1 MRHTFQLMAVL
12 CFIWA
17 SVTRRSPVWIAGSVG
32 LSWLGCRRELRKLY
46 DEYEKENEML
56 VEEEKPGFI
65 QSCSLEDGCSMRF
78 YGDECQHGN
87 GRKFTKR
94 STKQSFYNGYGG
106 DCSYRVTKDSFV
118 VCCIRLVVRCVLFYK
133 GSSLLLCL

>member
-87 GRKFTKR
+87 GRKFTKG
-94 STKQSFYNGYGG
+94 ST
-106 DCSYRVTKDSFV
+106 
-118 VCCIRLVVRCVLFYK
+118 
-133 GSSLLLCL
+133 